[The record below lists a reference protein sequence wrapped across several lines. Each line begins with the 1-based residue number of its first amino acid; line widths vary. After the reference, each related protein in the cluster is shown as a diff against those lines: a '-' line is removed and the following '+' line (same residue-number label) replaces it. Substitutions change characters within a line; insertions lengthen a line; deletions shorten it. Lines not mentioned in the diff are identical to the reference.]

1 MCLTPRQY
9 NTTERL
15 NHSVWKTKIIQKQM
29 TEIMED
35 LDECVSNGKYTDGEY
50 LALSKEIQSEYEKY
64 GQLEK
69 LFMEIR
75 ETMKR
80 LEICALE
87 RFNGDIDETL
97 SFLCHAPPSICPPTV
112 RARRAKWMGD
122 NRKGLEKGR
131 FRKEHALA
139 ELMVVWHGDD
149 VVENE
154 LEAGGWERQGW
165 VGEMGAWEFTYELG
179 IQLDGILKNTELYAA
194 RREEGHYEVKEL
206 FGL

>member
-1 MCLTPRQY
+1 MCLTPHQY

-15 NHSVWKTKIIQKQM
+15 NHNVWKTKILQKQM

-69 LFMEIR
+69 LFMEIQ
-75 ETMKR
+75 ETIKR
-80 LEICALE
+80 CETTALE
-87 RFNGDIDETL
+87 QFNGDIDEML
-97 SFLCHAPPSICPPTV
+97 DFLCHSPLPNPRL
-112 RARRAKWMGD
+112 RAQRAKWMRG
-122 NRKGLEKGR
+122 KGLEKGR
-131 FRKEHALA
+131 FTKEHAFT
-139 ELMVVWHGDD
+139 ELIVALHGDE

-154 LEAGGWERQGW
+154 LEAAGWERQTDGLATPGW
-165 VGEMGAWEFTYELG
+165 ELTHELG
-179 IQLDGILKNTELYAA
+179 IQLDGILKNTEMYAA
-194 RREEGHYEVKEL
+194 RREEGHYELKEL